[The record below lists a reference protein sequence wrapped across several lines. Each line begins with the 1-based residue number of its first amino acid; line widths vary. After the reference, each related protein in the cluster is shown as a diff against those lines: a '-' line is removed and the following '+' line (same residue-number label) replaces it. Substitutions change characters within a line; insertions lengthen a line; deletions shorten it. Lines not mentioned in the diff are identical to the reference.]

1 MPELSFSRLISARAH
16 SAPDEVVVIADDEV
30 LTATELDRRSNRL
43 ARAYLGLGVRQDDLV
58 AVALPNTAEFVIV
71 CAAIWKAGATPMPM
85 SPGLD
90 SGEQAAIE
98 DLARPALV
106 VGRRP
111 ATPSI
116 VWARKGFVPD
126 EDLPDDELPDS
137 WASCWKAPTSS
148 GSTGVPKVVRAAA
161 PALADPTRP
170 VAAFLPR
177 EAVQLVSGPI
187 WHSASFTYAFRG
199 LLSGH
204 ALVILPGFDESRVLA
219 AIPEYGVTWM
229 LLSPTM
235 IHRLMR
241 VPADDRDRVD
251 VSSLETVL
259 HMGAP
264 CAPAD
269 KRALI
274 QWVGPHRVV
283 EVYAGSES
291 NGLTMIRGDDWL
303 DHPGSVGRPIG
314 GTELKILRRDGS
326 SAAPREIGEVWMR
339 RGPDPTY
346 SYVGRQSR
354 RTADGWDSLGDAGF
368 LDADGHLTIIDR
380 VADLIVSDG
389 VDIYPAEIERVLEGH
404 PLVRGAVAYGVPDAW
419 LGQIIEAVVDVAGA
433 AVDEAD
439 LRALVGD
446 ELDQLRVPRRIRIQ
460 HDPVRSDAGK
470 VRRPRN
476 LTR

>member
-16 SAPDEVVVIADDEV
+16 SAPDDVVVIADEV
-30 LTATELDRRSNRL
+30 LTAAELDRRSNRL
-43 ARAYLGLGVRQDDLV
+43 ARAYVALGVRQDDLV
-58 AVALPNTAEFVIV
+58 AVALPNTAEFVIA

-85 SPGLD
+85 SPTLD

-98 DLARPALV
+98 HLARPTLM

-111 ATPSI
+111 ATASI
-116 VWARKGFVPD
+116 TWARSGFIPD
-126 EDLPDDELPDS
+126 QDLPDSELPDS

-161 PALADPTRP
+161 PALADPGRP

-177 EAVQLVSGPI
+177 KAVQLVSGPI

-204 ALVILPGFDESRVLA
+204 RLVILPGFDETRVLTSIA
-219 AIPEYGVTWM
+219 EHRVSWM

-241 VPADDRDRVD
+241 VPADGRERFD

-264 CAPAD
+264 CAPTD

-274 QWVGPHRVV
+274 RWLGPHRVV

-303 DHPGSVGRPIG
+303 QHPGSVGQPIG
-314 GTELKILRRDGS
+314 GTELKVLRRDGS
-326 SAAPREIGEVWMR
+326 TAAPREIGEVWMR
-339 RGPDPTY
+339 RGPEPAYT
-346 SYVGRQSR
+346 YVGRRSR

-368 LDADGHLTIIDR
+368 LDEDGHLTIIDR
-380 VADLIVSDG
+380 VADLIVSEAI
-389 VDIYPAEIERVLEGH
+389 DIYPAEIERVLEEH
-404 PLVRGAVAYGVPDAW
+404 PLVRGALAYGVPDDL
-419 LGQIIEAVVDVAGA
+419 LGQAIEAVVDVAGA
-433 AVDEAD
+433 VVDEVD
-439 LRALVGD
+439 LRDFVRAQ
-446 ELDQLRVPRRIRIQ
+446 LDQVRVPRRIRIQ
-460 HDPVRSDAGK
+460 NDPVRSDAGK
-470 VRRPRN
+470 ARRPRN
-476 LTR
+476 LAR